1 MKLLTGPLS
10 MFGTK
15 ARIAV
20 AEKNAPCE
28 IEYVPFSLKTRY
40 NPLHPDV
47 ARLNPKGQ
55 VPVLLDGEVEI
66 FDSTQIFEYLEEKFP
81 EPPLWPRSIEA
92 RAMARL
98 MELKA
103 DEIYFP
109 NVIVLIN
116 AAADISRPECKEAL
130 EKMAAYYRDMDARLA
145 DQEFIAEGYSYA
157 DIAFFTASY
166 FASFLG
172 GAPDLALSHLAAWRK
187 RIAARS
193 AVAPIVK
200 DVADYLAA
208 NRLPVPEI

>member
-1 MKLLTGPLS
+1 MPFEL
-10 MFGTK
+10 
-15 ARIAV
+15 
-20 AEKNAPCE
+20 EH
-28 IEYVPFSLKTRY
+28 VPFTLKERY
-40 NPLHPDV
+40 TPKHPEV
-47 ARLNPKGQ
+47 LRINPKGQ
-55 VPVLLDGEVEI
+55 VPVLIDGEVEI

-145 DQEFIAEGYSYA
+145 SQEFIAEGYSYA

-172 GAPDLALSHLAAWRK
+172 GAPDPALSHLAGWRK
-187 RIAARS
+187 RIAARP
-193 AVAPIVK
+193 AVAAIVK

>member
-20 AEKNAPCE
+20 AEKNAPCG

-81 EPPLWPRSIEA
+81 EPPLWPRSTEA

-130 EKMAAYYRDMDARLA
+130 KKMAAYYRDMDARLA
-145 DQEFIAEGYSYA
+145 AKNLLPR
-157 DIAFFTASY
+157 DIPTPISPSSRQAISR
-166 FASFLG
+166 
-172 GAPDLALSHLAAWRK
+172 LSW
-187 RIAARS
+187 AARRTLRF
-193 AVAPIVK
+193 PILRVG
-200 DVADYLAA
+200 A
-208 NRLPVPEI
+208 NVSPRVLPWRPS